1 MAARISTDSVNC
13 QCCYFQL
20 SDSAFLEVSGLPGN
34 AVRVRMQPEFPFR
47 EKEEF
52 IFGKY
57 QALQPDVEET
67 PENFIIRFP
76 GISVR
81 LDKAAEALS
90 FFNETGERLLGEIPG
105 SRFFQ
110 KKNNFRSAGIAFDSP
125 PDEAL
130 FGLGEFQDGAL
141 NIRNLPRRLIQ
152 VNTQAS
158 LPMLYSTRG
167 YGLLWHNYSMT
178 EFNPGEIAIPLTKTG
193 EGQSQEIEVT
203 TSEGGSKDSSSL
215 ALWRGEFRTEES
227 GEFAF
232 ALDCGQVMTRTHV
245 LRIDGQTVFQR
256 RNFWLPPFMGGR
268 IRLEA
273 GLHRVEV
280 ENESRDIPVLTYRA
294 DRNRTVFRS
303 DLTTGIDY
311 IVFSGSAPEVTKH
324 FRALSGQVPM
334 LPKYAFGYWHCRER
348 YVSGE
353 ELLENLREFRKRGL
367 PLDIIVQDWQ
377 WWEDGKWNSM
387 VFDPVRFPD
396 PAGLNAQVH
405 ALHARSMFSVWSV
418 VTRTC
423 EFGETIRKE
432 NGYIETTDWIDFSN
446 PAAAALYCKHFSS
459 RLMTT
464 GIDSWWFDATEPEN
478 DALKDRKIHLGEGNF
493 YRNIYPFL
501 VNSRVGETLR
511 QKQPERRALVL
522 TRCAFSGQQRLGQV
536 LWSGDI
542 GSQWQD
548 FRTQITAG
556 LGTMLTGL
564 AYWTSDAGGFFRPE
578 NQYDDLEYHKR
589 LIRWFEFAT
598 FCPVQRIHG
607 FKSRTEPWHFGETV
621 EKVFR
626 KYLEL
631 RYRLLPYI
639 YTLAGDV
646 ATRGY
651 TMMRPMVMD
660 FASDREALRNETQYM
675 FGPSILVAPV
685 CEDTETAEVY
695 LPEKEE
701 WIDFWTGK
709 RYRGGQYVSVDAPLD
724 RIPLFLK
731 AGSILPWGPAMQYVG
746 EKDDAPE
753 FRICDGKDAEF
764 MLYEDDGTSYRY
776 EQKEFSRIRFFWNES
791 KRQLTIGEQEGEFT
805 GMPRDRVFRISRFS
819 CPECCVTVHYH
830 GEKLAIDLPR

>member
-1 MAARISTDSVNC
+1 MVARISTDSVNC

-215 ALWRGEFRTEES
+215 ALWTGEFRTEES

-303 DLTTGIDY
+303 DLFLCRGRNAFLRCNGLWPGFFLLFGGKTFLFLFGFQRRLIFRSSSGHFVRRLPVGITGFD
-311 IVFSGSAPEVTKH
+311 
-324 FRALSGQVPM
+324 LSGP
-334 LPKYAFGYWHCRER
+334 LFPGRRRRHIASAFKNTAGREQ
-348 YVSGE
+348 
-353 ELLENLREFRKRGL
+353 KRQQGSRSRSKNTFVH
-367 PLDIIVQDWQ
+367 PH
-377 WWEDGKWNSM
+377 NSVM
-387 VFDPVRFPD
+387 
-396 PAGLNAQVH
+396 
-405 ALHARSMFSVWSV
+405 
-418 VTRTC
+418 
-423 EFGETIRKE
+423 
-432 NGYIETTDWIDFSN
+432 
-446 PAAAALYCKHFSS
+446 
-459 RLMTT
+459 
-464 GIDSWWFDATEPEN
+464 
-478 DALKDRKIHLGEGNF
+478 
-493 YRNIYPFL
+493 
-501 VNSRVGETLR
+501 
-511 QKQPERRALVL
+511 VL
-522 TRCAFSGQQRLGQV
+522 TQR
-536 LWSGDI
+536 
-542 GSQWQD
+542 
-548 FRTQITAG
+548 
-556 LGTMLTGL
+556 
-564 AYWTSDAGGFFRPE
+564 
-578 NQYDDLEYHKR
+578 
-589 LIRWFEFAT
+589 
-598 FCPVQRIHG
+598 
-607 FKSRTEPWHFGETV
+607 HFV
-621 EKVFR
+621 R
-626 KYLEL
+626 
-631 RYRLLPYI
+631 
-639 YTLAGDV
+639 
-646 ATRGY
+646 
-651 TMMRPMVMD
+651 
-660 FASDREALRNETQYM
+660 
-675 FGPSILVAPV
+675 
-685 CEDTETAEVY
+685 
-695 LPEKEE
+695 
-701 WIDFWTGK
+701 
-709 RYRGGQYVSVDAPLD
+709 
-724 RIPLFLK
+724 LK
-731 AGSILPWGPAMQYVG
+731 ASLP
-746 EKDDAPE
+746 
-753 FRICDGKDAEF
+753 
-764 MLYEDDGTSYRY
+764 T
-776 EQKEFSRIRFFWNES
+776 
-791 KRQLTIGEQEGEFT
+791 
-805 GMPRDRVFRISRFS
+805 
-819 CPECCVTVHYH
+819 
-830 GEKLAIDLPR
+830 